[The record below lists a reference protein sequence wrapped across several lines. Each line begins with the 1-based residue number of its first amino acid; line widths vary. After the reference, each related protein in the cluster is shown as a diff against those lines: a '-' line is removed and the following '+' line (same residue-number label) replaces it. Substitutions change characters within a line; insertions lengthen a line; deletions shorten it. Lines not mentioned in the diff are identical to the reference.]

1 MDASV
6 HFKLNYMYVKLITV
20 FFIVIACRQL
30 LFNVD
35 VTKLNHVKLSY
46 CTFNNT
52 SDV

>member
-6 HFKLNYMYVKLITV
+6 HFKLNYVKLFTV
-20 FFIVIACRQL
+20 FYIVIVCRQV

-35 VTKLNHVKLSY
+35 VIKLNHVKLSY

-52 SDV
+52 SDL